1 MNDALINATLKR
13 EFEKKKIKTMII
25 VLDDENKLHID
36 SHESNKLVLIEESR
50 LKQLENIKE
59 KFLQSLNK

>member
-13 EFEKKKIKTMII
+13 EFAKKKIKTMII
-25 VLDDENKLHID
+25 VLDDSNELHID
-36 SHESNKLVLIEESR
+36 THESNKLVLIEESR

>member
-1 MNDALINATLKR
+1 MNDLLINATLKR

-25 VLDDENKLHID
+25 VLDDSNELHID
-36 SHESNKLVLIEESR
+36 SHESNKLILIEESR

-59 KFLQSLNK
+59 KFLQTLNK